1 MHDMLGL
8 SLTGRSPKFV
18 KDFMQGQ
25 ESIPAAIAAYVR
37 AVKDVSFPAA
47 EHGFN
52 A

>member
-1 MHDMLGL
+1 MLGL

-37 AVKDVSFPAA
+37 ADKDVSFPAA

>member
-1 MHDMLGL
+1 
-8 SLTGRSPKFV
+8 
-18 KDFMQGQ
+18 MQGQ